1 MRAGRLEGRKAR
13 RHDRADLLPFCLATL
28 LPFALSALPSRL
40 PALPPSRLAAS
51 QEILAASQEIAASP
65 QETARFLSGSSEL
78 VVLPVVVTD
87 RQGRYISD
95 LDRERFTVFDNGKKV
110 PIEIFTNEDT
120 PITIGLII
128 DASGS
133 MRMKMAEVVT
143 ASLAF
148 ARSSNPQD
156 ELFAIRFNDDVQNVI
171 QDRQFLLAEDL
182 GALNAALRTMR
193 PDGRTALYDAVLSGI
208 DQLALGS
215 RGRKVLVVVSD
226 GGDNASEATL
236 DTVLARARESNAAIY
251 TIGVFDADD
260 LDRNPGVLKSLARA
274 TGGERFLPRSPGDL
288 IQSCERIA
296 REIRSGYTIGYVPPD
311 RDGGYH
317 RVRVDVQPPPS
328 QKIKVRTR
336 PGYFAAGRAT
346 QHQER

>member
-1 MRAGRLEGRKAR
+1 
-13 RHDRADLLPFCLATL
+13 
-28 LPFALSALPSRL
+28 
-40 PALPPSRLAAS
+40 
-51 QEILAASQEIAASP
+51 
-65 QETARFLSGSSEL
+65 
-78 VVLPVVVTD
+78 VLPVVVTD
-87 RQGRYISD
+87 KQGRYISD
-95 LDRERFTVFDNGKKV
+95 LDRERFTVFDNGRRV

-133 MRMKMAEVVT
+133 MRLKMAEVVT

-148 ARSSNPQD
+148 ARSSNPDD

-171 QDRQFLLAEDL
+171 RDRQFLLAQDL
-182 GALNAALRTMR
+182 GPLHAALRTMR
-193 PDGRTALYDAVLSGI
+193 PDGRTALYDGVLVGI
-208 DQLALGS
+208 DQLARGS
-215 RGRKVLVVVSD
+215 RGRKVLVVISD
-226 GGDNASEATL
+226 GGDNASQATL

-288 IQSCERIA
+288 IQACERIA

-317 RVRVDVQPPPS
+317 RVRVAVQPSPS
-328 QKIKVRTR
+328 QKIKIRTR
-336 PGYFAAGRAT
+336 PGYFAAGAPPSTNR
-346 QHQER
+346 ER